1 MMTEL
6 GIVADDVTGGTTVG
20 ALLAREGIEPTLCYD
35 ARTMADIVS
44 PNEDVIITS
53 TDSRAMKPEE
63 AYKAV
68 REATQ
73 SLLSLGATQ
82 FSKRI
87 DTTMRGNIGAEVE
100 GMLSALDDDYVALV
114 VPAMPQSKKV
124 MIGGYLLIDSIPL
137 AMTDVAHDVRTP
149 VVLSDVRN
157 LVQSQMKQRV
167 AYVPVDDIVLGAHT
181 IAAQLLLQRAR
192 GRRVF
197 VIDAATLQ
205 EIQWIAD
212 AVVDLG
218 WKVVAV
224 DPGPFT
230 LALAMRHSS
239 IHPNLRPDRS
249 VRTEASEFDNGIV
262 LTCAGSAT
270 KTTRMQMMRLA
281 AEPGTAVLSVDPMK
295 LISNQPSVCS
305 KEMQRVEEQAMQ
317 ILSPSSHQP
326 RVVLLA
332 VDNALEDKLPAKPDE
347 LTKISGL
354 PAEEASNLITE
365 KFSEVARTVAN
376 IVTPE
381 RCAGFYL
388 TGGDTTVRFCKAI
401 EAQGLH
407 MVDYLIPQVDQSV
420 IVGGPFSGTP
430 VICKGG
436 LTGVEETSLQ
446 VVNRLFD
453 EQHVQIN
460 QSEKA
465 TI

>member
-35 ARTMADIVS
+35 ARNMADIVS
-44 PNEDVIITS
+44 PDEDVIITS

-157 LVQSQMKQRV
+157 LVQSQMKQKV
-167 AYVPVDDIVLGAHT
+167 AYVPVDDVVLGAHI

-192 GRRVF
+192 GCRVF
-197 VIDAATLQ
+197 VLDAATLQ

-230 LALAMRHSS
+230 LALAMRHNS
-239 IHPNLRPDRS
+239 IHP
-249 VRTEASEFDNGIV
+249 
-262 LTCAGSAT
+262 
-270 KTTRMQMMRLA
+270 
-281 AEPGTAVLSVDPMK
+281 
-295 LISNQPSVCS
+295 
-305 KEMQRVEEQAMQ
+305 
-317 ILSPSSHQP
+317 SPSP
-326 RVVLLA
+326 
-332 VDNALEDKLPAKPDE
+332 
-347 LTKISGL
+347 
-354 PAEEASNLITE
+354 
-365 KFSEVARTVAN
+365 
-376 IVTPE
+376 
-381 RCAGFYL
+381 
-388 TGGDTTVRFCKAI
+388 
-401 EAQGLH
+401 
-407 MVDYLIPQVDQSV
+407 
-420 IVGGPFSGTP
+420 
-430 VICKGG
+430 
-436 LTGVEETSLQ
+436 
-446 VVNRLFD
+446 
-453 EQHVQIN
+453 
-460 QSEKA
+460 
-465 TI
+465 